1 MRPLIV
7 IALLCAGP
15 ILAQEIACA
24 GCEPSAK
31 LPHNGKPIAATDGPL
46 EFAIITD
53 LTGVGDGEMGLA
65 RRERIFKRAIDQIN
79 VANPEFVMSVG
90 DLVQGPSDRDP
101 RSIQEQWTEFN
112 TWARGFNARFYYVV
126 GNHDIGDLNEQ
137 AEWCNQFGARYYAF
151 VYKNVLFLCLDS
163 EDPPK
168 TQISPEQAQFVEKV
182 LKDNQDVYW
191 TLVFFHKPF
200 WSYMAP
206 AAPDPGWESVKTSLQ
221 GRKHT
226 VFAGHVHR
234 YMHYVI
240 DGTEYYTLSTTGG
253 NRNTALRPTD
263 GSLDHFAWVTMTPDG
278 PRLLNVLLDDL
289 PETVLTTEP
298 ATTATE

>member
-1 MRPLIV
+1 MRLV
-7 IALLCAGP
+7 LLCALLCATP
-15 ILAQEIACA
+15 VFAQEIICA

-31 LPHNGKPIAATDGPL
+31 MPHNGKDVIATDGPL
-46 EFAIITD
+46 EFAIVTD

-65 RRERIFKRAIDQIN
+65 RRDRIFKRAIDQIN

-90 DLVQGPSDRDP
+90 DLVQGPGKRDP

-112 TWARGFNARFYYVV
+112 AWVQGFNARFYYVV
-126 GNHDIGDLNEQ
+126 GNHDIGDMGEQ

-163 EDPPK
+163 EDPPP
-168 TQISPEQAQFVEKV
+168 TQISPEQAQFVAKV
-182 LKDNQDVYW
+182 LDENKNVDW

-206 AAPDPGWESVKTSLQ
+206 AAPDPGWESVKASLQ

-253 NRNTALRPTD
+253 NRNTTLRPAD

-289 PETVLTTEP
+289 PETVMTTEP
-298 ATTATE
+298 ATAATE